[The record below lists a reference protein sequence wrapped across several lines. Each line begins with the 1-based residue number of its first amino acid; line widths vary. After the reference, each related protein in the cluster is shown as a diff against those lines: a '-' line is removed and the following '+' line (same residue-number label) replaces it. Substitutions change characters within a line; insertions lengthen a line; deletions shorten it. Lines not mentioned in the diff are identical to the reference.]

1 MSPISAPLEPAD
13 SPEVAAP
20 PDRVAAVVADMGRA
34 FHTPGPGLPVWLGQ
48 DLTLAQVRTL
58 FLIARRAPV
67 PMGRI
72 AEILGVSVASASGIV
87 DRLERHGLV
96 GRKHRMDDRR
106 IVDCVLTDVGRGLI
120 DAMSGRRIEEARRA
134 LAVLTPTEL
143 AEFHRLIC
151 LIADRSVAE
160 SNVGERADSA
170 ATRPSGQGT
179 T

>member
-20 PDRVAAVVADMGRA
+20 PDGVAAVVADMGRA
-34 FHTPGPGLPVWLGQ
+34 FHVPGPGLPVWLAQ

-72 AEILGVSVASASGIV
+72 AEILGVSLASASGIV

-96 GRKHRMDDRR
+96 EREHRTDDRR

-120 DAMSGRRIEEARRA
+120 DEMSGRRIEEARRA
-134 LAVLTPTEL
+134 LAFFTPDEL

-151 LIADRSVAE
+151 LIADRSVAAGGAVE
-160 SNVGERADSA
+160 TADL
-170 ATRPSGQGT
+170 ATARPSGQAT